1 MDCETFR
8 LTNGLRVVFRQD
20 LSIHTIHCGF
30 LINAGSRDEDH
41 SEHGLAHL
49 IEHCLFKGTTN
60 RKPFHILSRLDSVG
74 GEINAY
80 TTKEETC
87 VYASAMKEH
96 FERAT
101 ELLFDIVFE
110 SQFPEKEV
118 AKELNVVKDEINSY
132 RESPDEMLLDEFE
145 ERLFPANS
153 LGRNILGTAESLDR
167 MNRQS
172 ILRFMDRLYSTDQ
185 IVFSCIGNISRKKF
199 IKFCKNSLETIPL
212 RKRQI
217 AERVVPI
224 PQTFNLEKKESVH
237 QTHTIIGGPAMGMPD
252 DRVNSMSLLNNI
264 LGGPA
269 LNSQLNL
276 NIREKLGYCYY
287 IESNYNPYSDMGLFE
302 IYFGTDPKHHRRT
315 LKLVR
320 KELNRLMDKPLSI
333 RALSLSKKQLVGQI
347 ALAREHRSSLMI
359 AMAKSLLFYNEVESF
374 EEIHEKIHSISEHE
388 LRDLSIE
395 VFSENNLSSLSY
407 HPKE

>member
-1 MDCETFR
+1 MDSETFR
-8 LTNGLRVVFRQD
+8 LSNGLRIVFRQD

-30 LINAGSRDEDH
+30 LINAGSRDESQ

-49 IEHCLFKGTTN
+49 IEHCLFKGTAN

-96 FERAT
+96 FDRAA
-101 ELLFDIVFE
+101 ELLFDIVFA
-110 SQFPEKEV
+110 SQFPDKEV

-132 RESPDEMLLDEFE
+132 RENPDEMLLDEFE
-145 ERLFPANS
+145 EKLFPANS
-153 LGRNILGTAESLDR
+153 LGRNILGTSESLDQMDR
-167 MNRQS
+167 TS
-172 ILRFMDRLYSTDQ
+172 ILNFVDRLYSTDQ
-185 IVFSCIGNISRKKF
+185 IVFSCVGNISRKRF
-199 IKFCKNSLETIPL
+199 MNFCQKYLESIPL
-212 RKRQI
+212 RKRI
-217 AERVVPI
+217 NDKRVAPTPEV
-224 PQTFNLEKKESVH
+224 FHLDKKESVH
-237 QTHTIIGGPAMGMPD
+237 QSHTIVGGPAMGMTD
-252 DRVNSMSLLNNI
+252 DRVNAMMLLNNV

-269 LNSQLNL
+269 LNSILNL

-287 IESNYNPYSDMGLFE
+287 IESNYNPYSDLGLFE
-302 IYFGTDPKHHRRT
+302 IYFGTDPKYHKRI

-320 KELNRLMDKPLSI
+320 KELNKLKERPLSS
-333 RALSLSKKQLVGQI
+333 RALSLAKKQLVGQI

-374 EEIHEKIHSISEHE
+374 QEIHDKIQAISE
-388 LRDLSIE
+388 RDLLNVSQE
-395 VFSENNLSSLSY
+395 VFDEGNLSSLAY
-407 HPKE
+407 HPKG